1 MNGEKWFKSI
11 TNSIL
16 KYRIYAWQL
25 PYKVYNFTKEQYFAN
40 RCSEEIQ
47 NIELPS
53 FSLVQEKGL
62 KCGLVADSDIA
73 CSLTLTLSSQYLRVI
88 SKTLSRFHS

>member
-11 TNSIL
+11 TNPIPE
-16 KYRIYAWQL
+16 YRIYAWL
-25 PYKVYNFTKEQYFAN
+25 PYKVYNLTKEQYLAN
-40 RCSEEIQ
+40 RCYEEIQ
-47 NIELPS
+47 NIEPPS
-53 FSLVQEKGL
+53 FSLVQEGGL

-73 CSLTLTLSSQYLRVI
+73 CSLTLALSSQYLRVI